1 MSRREQKREL
11 IIIKARNVFSLFGLN
26 KTTMEQIARATRMG
40 KATLYHYFRDKEH
53 LLYEVIRRETRMMID
68 AINDSVKDIT
78 NPKDKLRNY
87 INVRMNYLNKLV
99 IAYSA
104 LRDDYL
110 NHLSSVQKIRS
121 EFNDYEIQMLSS
133 IIQDGID
140 NRVFAVLNVSEIT
153 KVFSIAL
160 RGMEISS
167 MTDPLKNIDQVQMNL
182 LTDTLLYGI
191 CK

>member
-1 MSRREQKREL
+1 
-11 IIIKARNVFSLFGLN
+11 
-26 KTTMEQIARATRMG
+26 MG

-53 LLYEVIRRETRMMID
+53 LLYEVFRRETRMLMD

-78 NPKDKLRNY
+78 NPKDKLRKY
-87 INVRMNYLNKLV
+87 IHVRMDYLNKLV
-99 IAYSA
+99 IANSA

-121 EFNDYEIQMLSS
+121 EFNNYEIQMLSS

-140 NRVFAVLNVSEIT
+140 NRVFTVPDVSEII
-153 KVFSIAL
+153 KIFAIAL
-160 RGMEISS
+160 RGMEISL
-167 MTDPLKNIDQVQMNL
+167 MTDSFRKNDPAQINL

>member
-1 MSRREQKREL
+1 MNKREQKREL
-11 IIIKARNVFSLFGLN
+11 IIVTARHVFSLFGLN

-53 LLYEVIRRETRMMID
+53 LLYEVVRRETGMMIE
-68 AINDSVKDIT
+68 AINDSVKDIA

-87 INVRMNYLNKLV
+87 VNIRMNYLNKLV
-99 IAYSA
+99 IAYSV

-110 NHLSSVQKIRS
+110 NHLSSVQKIRA

-133 IIQDGID
+133 IIQDGVD
-140 NRVFAVLNVSEIT
+140 NRVFEVPDVSEIT
-153 KVFSIAL
+153 KVFAIAL
-160 RGMEISS
+160 RGMEISL
-167 MTDPLKNIDQVQMNL
+167 MTDSLKKNDPAQINL